1 MEELVG
7 KLSADE
13 VKVEGSTYIAEELV
27 GIFSVAV
34 VNVEG
39 GTPSIKFLE
48 EKVAETL
55 QYRNEA
61 KYASENVNVFIPS
74 VTEDG
79 VLSWSNKAGIDNPS
93 SVNIKGEKGE
103 DGYSP
108 QKGVDYYTEADR
120 QDIIEDVLARFPS
133 YEGEYTVSPSR
144 QAKTLETANKVLS
157 DDITISEISYSEVSN
172 NSGGTT
178 YYIAKE

>member
-61 KYASENVNVFIPS
+61 IPS

-157 DDITISEISYSEVSN
+157 DNITISEISYSEVSN